1 MKMYSKLNRLTCRNR
16 NVTSLTVEFATNV
29 PGCFVL
35 IAEGCADLPAITGA
49 SIERKDNTA
58 TVRCGGTSEAWH
70 LVCKDNAWIG
80 DIKNCS
86 KSSKSEGVYN
96 VLYQPTNAYTG
107 Q

>member
-1 MKMYSKLNRLTCRNR
+1 MKMYSNRNRLTCRN
-16 NVTSLTVEFATNV
+16 VTSLTAEFITNV

-35 IAEGCADLPAITGA
+35 TAEGCADLPAIAGA
-49 SIERKDNTA
+49 SIERKENTA

-96 VLYQPTNAYTG
+96 VP
-107 Q
+107 